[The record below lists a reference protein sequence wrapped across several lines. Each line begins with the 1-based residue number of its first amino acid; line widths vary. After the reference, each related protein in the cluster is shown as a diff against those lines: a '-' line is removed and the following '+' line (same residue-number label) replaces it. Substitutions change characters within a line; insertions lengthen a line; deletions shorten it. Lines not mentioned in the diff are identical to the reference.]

1 MIENGS
7 VLFNQHWRAISG
19 IQYERDD
26 EKRERDQVKWG
37 ELKITVAMWAEEG
50 EDIFCS
56 LVPRIS
62 PGQTGL

>member
-1 MIENGS
+1 MEVCYLINIEEPFQAYS
-7 VLFNQHWRAISG
+7 MREVTR
-19 IQYERDD
+19 
-26 EKRERDQVKWG
+26 KERDQVKWG
-37 ELKITVAMWAEEG
+37 ELKITVAMWDEEG